1 MAALVA
7 AVTPPHAATA
17 GAGEGEQVAVVAL
30 LGHQGGVEAGVGP
43 AVEEVVVH
51 TAGVSST
58 GALPLLAGVGGETE
72 RLTAVVLGVPQ
83 SSLLAAVVLPTD
95 QTLTT
100 VNICLTVALPSL
112 AQPHTVPHTAVLPTP
127 TLHLQQLHLLGVHH
141 DGQGRLPRGGV
152 LQEGELEEGFKK
164 RKKKISGMLHV
175 VIREKTHIPS
185 VIKRREKN
193 YKIFF
198 FQIFLKPPLAS

>member
-1 MAALVA
+1 MATLVA
-7 AVTPPHAATA
+7 AVTPPDAATA

-58 GALPLLAGVGGETE
+58 GAPPLLAGVGGETE

-95 QTLTT
+95 QTLPT

-112 AQPHTVPHTAVLPTP
+112 AQPHAVPHTAVLPTP
-127 TLHLQQLHLLGVHH
+127 ALHLQQLHLLGVHH

-164 RKKKISGMLHV
+164 RKKN
-175 VIREKTHIPS
+175 E
-185 VIKRREKN
+185 
-193 YKIFF
+193 
-198 FQIFLKPPLAS
+198 